1 MHVASREQI
10 TGLLAVQEVIAVNVR
25 RSNIEVSLSMIAVVP
40 VTTMTFYSPK
50 TLPYCVTEGSQLNS
64 VREIQGF
71 LSPGLS

>member
-25 RSNIEVSLSMIAVVP
+25 RSNIVVSLSMIAVAP
-40 VTTMTFYSPK
+40 VTIRTLYSPK
-50 TLPYCVTEGSQLNS
+50 TLPYCVTEGSQLNF
-64 VREIQGF
+64 VGEIQGF